1 MEAMALV
8 VQIGARFAIAVM
20 RRAIDAVY
28 APHPPFVET
37 LFLR

>member
-1 MEAMALV
+1 MALTV
-8 VQIGARFAIAVM
+8 VRFGARIAIAVLT
-20 RRAIDAVY
+20 RAIDAVY

>member
-1 MEAMALV
+1 MTLV
-8 VQIGARFAIAVM
+8 VQFGARFAIAVLT
-20 RRAIDAVY
+20 RAIDAVY